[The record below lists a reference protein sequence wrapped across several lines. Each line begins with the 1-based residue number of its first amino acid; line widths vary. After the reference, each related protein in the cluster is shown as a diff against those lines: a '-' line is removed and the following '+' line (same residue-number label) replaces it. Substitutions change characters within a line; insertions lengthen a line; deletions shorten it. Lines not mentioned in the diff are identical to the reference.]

1 MAAGRRKKV
10 WGVEFSVVRSQM
22 FVVVCLHLQEA
33 AEQIYSHL
41 QTEVKLKKQQQKNV
55 FRHLQ
60 VILNQHLDIKKSLPS
75 IFFRVLAQPDRNK
88 TQQRDENK
96 QTNIP
101 QLRTTKGQFYSR

>member
-41 QTEVKLKKQQQKNV
+41 QTEVKLKKHKTKRVQTSSG
-55 FRHLQ
+55 
-60 VILNQHLDIKKSLPS
+60 DIKPTLGYKE
-75 IFFRVLAQPDRNK
+75 IFTVHFLSCAGS
-88 TQQRDENK
+88 T
-96 QTNIP
+96 
-101 QLRTTKGQFYSR
+101 